1 MKWIDMPPVWLAGAL
16 GLAWWQKTYFSQ
28 GLSFGPGFADFFGG
42 IFIGGGLI
50 LMALAVHE
58 MRRYHTTIIP
68 HQTASRLVSS
78 GIFKRSRNPIYLGDV
93 MILTGFILYWD
104 AVLALPLIPV
114 FFWILEKRFIEPE
127 EEGLRRKFVADFK
140 RYSQQT
146 RRWL

>member
-1 MKWIDMPPVWLAGAL
+1 MPPVWLAGAL